1 MSKVRVMLVEDSFVI
16 RECLKHIIGEDPRL
30 EVAFVAGSAEEA
42 LANLTAVAPDVIS
55 LDIRLPGINGLE
67 ATLRIMAER
76 PTPIVVIA
84 SDVKA
89 DDLNV
94 SMNALRAG
102 ALAVLEKPVGTSHKD
117 FAAIAKRICDQLYAM
132 SSVKV
137 VKQRFARQ
145 LDFSSPSGT
154 APARPTN
161 VTTLKPA
168 PRIWQPEQFL
178 MLGLVA
184 STGGP
189 NALLQVL
196 QALPADFPLPI
207 TLVQHI
213 TASFLGSFAT
223 WLQDLTPF
231 KVVIAKGDEV
241 PKPGHI
247 YMAPEDRH
255 IEARPGGIRVTH
267 APLVSAQRPSGTILL
282 SSIAQTY
289 GRGAIGVVL
298 TGMGDD
304 GALGLLEMRRA
315 GAYTIGEDESTC
327 VVYGMPAVAARL
339 GGVCDVLPVGAIGP
353 AIVGKVSQTKEVYA
367 RS

>member
-1 MSKVRVMLVEDSFVI
+1 MLVEDSLVV

-30 EVAFVAGSAEEA
+30 EVAFVAASAEEA
-42 LANLTAVAPDVIS
+42 LANLAAVAPDVIS
-55 LDIRLPGINGLE
+55 LDIRLPGINGLD
-67 ATLRIMAER
+67 ATLKIMAER

-102 ALAVLEKPVGTSHKD
+102 ALAVLEKPVGSSHKD
-117 FAAIAKRICDQLYAM
+117 FALIAKRICDQLYSM

-145 LDFSSPSGT
+145 LDFSSPAAKATMAGF
-154 APARPTN
+154 P
-161 VTTLKPA
+161 VKPA
-168 PRIWQPEQFL
+168 PRVWQPDQFL

-213 TASFLGSFAT
+213 TASFLASFGT

-231 KVVIAKGDEV
+231 KVVIAKGDEQ
-241 PKPGHI
+241 PKAGTI
-247 YMAPEDRH
+247 YMAPEDH
-255 IEARPGGIRVTH
+255 HLEVRPGGLRISK
-267 APLVSAQRPSGTILL
+267 APQVSAQRPSGTILL
-282 SSIAQTY
+282 QSIAQTY
-289 GRGAIGVVL
+289 GRGAIGAVL

-304 GALGLLEMRRA
+304 GALGLLEMRKA

-339 GGVCDVLPVGAIGP
+339 GGVCDALPLPEIGP
-353 AIVGKVSQTKEVYA
+353 AILGKVSKAKEA
-367 RS
+367 HA